1 MGRYFLMEVKR
12 EVGTSGVNL
21 EKLIK
26 EVNSKVAKVGWFK
39 ESRYEKDGLP
49 VATVAAIQEYGAP
62 SRKIPARP
70 FIAPTIISKKND
82 WMELL
87 RKGTKSVLNGSNNF
101 TDVLELTANKARGD
115 IQKTI
120 SSIFSPPL
128 SPITVLLRKWRREGR
143 KITGATVGEAARALK
158 SSNPPS
164 LAGTSTK
171 PLNDTG
177 YMIATLESRVEKE

>member
-1 MGRYFLMEVKR
+1 MEVKR
-12 EVGTSGVNL
+12 EAGAAGINL
-21 EKLIK
+21 DKLIK

-39 ESRYEKDGLP
+39 ESRYERDGIP
-49 VATVAAIQEYGAP
+49 VATVAAIQEQGAP

-70 FIAPTIISKKND
+70 FIAPTIINKQNEWK
-82 WMELL
+82 ELL
-87 RKGTKSVLNGSNNF
+87 RKGTQSVLNGSNNF
-101 TDVLELTANKARGD
+101 TDVLELTAARAKGD

-120 SSIFSPPL
+120 ASIFSPPL
-128 SPITVLLRKWRREGR
+128 SPITILLRKWRKEGR

-177 YMIATLESRVEKE
+177 YMIATLESRIEKE